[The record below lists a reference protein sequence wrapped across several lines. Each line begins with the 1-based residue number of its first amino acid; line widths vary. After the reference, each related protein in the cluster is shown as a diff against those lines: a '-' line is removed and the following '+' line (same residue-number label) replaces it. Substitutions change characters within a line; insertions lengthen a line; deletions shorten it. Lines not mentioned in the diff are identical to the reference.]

1 MEHWKSRPGES
12 KAHVKNSVGRMI
24 LVGVSLIIQIA
35 WIVGTAMRLTEYYAA
50 IQIVLSLLAFIL
62 VLHICDRPINSAY
75 KITWIVTI
83 LIFPLFGILIYL
95 MFGHHN
101 VLFFTRQKF
110 LHLQDVLTTS
120 LIRDPEKLEQLRA
133 QDPVLGGQAYYL
145 QQVAGYPLYQNTDVT
160 FYGDTLEAIRA
171 QQDALRKAERFI
183 FMEYHA
189 IEDTPGWREIED
201 ILAEKAAAGLDVRVF
216 YDDVGSV
223 GFINGSFRRRLIKK
237 GIQCQAFN
245 PIVPVINVFM
255 NHRDHRKITVVDG
268 KVGFTGGYNLADE
281 YFNVTHPY
289 GQWKDSGLKLEGDG
303 VRSMTAIFLEMWD
316 ATRKTREDFE
326 PFLKPFP
333 YTVREPDGYVAPYA
347 DSPLDDELTGENVY
361 LNLIKGA
368 TRYLYITTP
377 YLIISDEMARELS
390 LAAQR
395 GVDVKLITPGIPDKK
410 VIYRIT
416 RSHYADLIRH
426 GVQIYEYTPG
436 FLHQKEFVSDDRVAV
451 VGTINLDFRSL
462 YLHFENACWFTGYEA
477 VVQVRKDIEEIL
489 KVCRKGEPHRK
500 ERDSAFQRFTRLL
513 LKLLSPL
520 L

>member
-1 MEHWKSRPGES
+1 MERWKNRPNEN
-12 KAHVKNSVGRMI
+12 KEHVQNSLGRVV
-24 LVGVSLIIQIA
+24 LVGLSLLAQIF
-35 WIVGTAMRLTEYYAA
+35 WIVGVAMRLTEYYAI
-50 IQIVLSLLAFIL
+50 IQIAVSLLAFVL

-83 LIFPLFGILIYL
+83 LIFPLFGVLIYL

-101 VLFFTRQKF
+101 ALFLTRRKF
-110 LHLQDVLTTS
+110 LHLQEVLTTS
-120 LIRDPEKLEQLRA
+120 LVPDPQKLDQLQS
-133 QDPVLGGQAYYL
+133 QDPVLGGQAHYL
-145 QQVAGYPLYQNTDVT
+145 QQVAGFPLYQNTDIT
-160 FYGDTLEAIRA
+160 YYGDT
-171 QQDALRKAERFI
+171 QDAISAQMEAMKEAKQFI

-189 IEDTPGWREIED
+189 IEDTAGWRRIEE
-201 ILAEKAAAGLDVRVF
+201 ILAERAAAGVDVRVI
-216 YDDVGSV
+216 YDDVGSIS
-223 GFINGSFRRRLIKK
+223 FINGRFRHRLIKK

-289 GQWKDSGLKLEGDG
+289 GQWKDSGLRLEGDG

-316 ATRKTREDFE
+316 ATRKTREDFA
-326 PFLKPFP
+326 PFLKSFP
-333 YTVREPDGYVAPYA
+333 YTAREPRGYVLPYA

-368 TRYLYITTP
+368 TRYLYITSP
-377 YLIISDEMARELS
+377 YLIISDEMQRELI
-390 LAAQR
+390 LAAGR
-395 GVDVKLITPGIPDKK
+395 GVDVKLLTPGIPDKK

-416 RSHYADLIRH
+416 RSHYADLMAH

-462 YLHFENACWFTGYEA
+462 YLHFENACWFTGYDA

-489 KVCRKGEPHRK
+489 KVCRKGEAHRK

>member
-1 MEHWKSRPGES
+1 MEHWKDRPNEN
-12 KAHVKNSVGRMI
+12 KEHVQNSVGRMI
-24 LVGVSLIIQIA
+24 LVAVSLLIQIL
-35 WIVGTAMRLTEYYAA
+35 WMVGVALRLTEYYAL
-50 IQIVLSLLAFIL
+50 IQVGVSLLAFVL

-83 LIFPLFGILIYL
+83 LIFPLFGVFIYL
-95 MFGHHN
+95 LFGHHN
-101 VLFFTRQKF
+101 TLFFTRRKF
-110 LHLQDVLTTS
+110 LHLQSVLTTS
-120 LIRDPEKLEQLRA
+120 LIPDPQKLERLKA
-133 QDPVLGGQAYYL
+133 QDPVLGGQARYL

-160 FYGDTLEAIRA
+160 YYGDTREAIRA
-171 QQDALRKAERFI
+171 QIEAIQQAQRFI

-189 IEDTPGWREIED
+189 IEDTPGWRRIET
-201 ILAEKAAAGLDVRVF
+201 ILAQKAATGVDVRVF
-216 YDDVGSV
+216 YDDVGSLT
-223 GFINGSFRRRLIKK
+223 FIDEHFRRRLIRK

-245 PIVPVINVFM
+245 PMVPVINVFM

-268 KVGFTGGYNLADE
+268 RVGFTGGYNLADE
-281 YFNVTHPY
+281 YFNITHPY
-289 GQWKDSGLKLEGDG
+289 GHWKDSGIKLEGDG
-303 VRSMTAIFLEMWD
+303 VRSLTAIFLEMWD

-326 PFLKPFP
+326 PFLRPFP
-333 YTVREPDGYVAPYA
+333 YTAREPDGYVAPYA

-361 LNLIKGA
+361 LNLVKGA

-395 GVDVKLITPGIPDKK
+395 GVDVKLLTPGIPDKK

-462 YLHFENACWFTGYEA
+462 YLHFENACWFTGYDA

-489 KVCRKGEPHRK
+489 KVCRKGEAHRK